1 MTTRHPEPTGAA
13 MIAAKA
19 VMDSLLERGCDVA
32 SLAVLSRYSAL
43 PCRPMS
49 RDIFARDSWRMCRPL
64 LTSPMGGCRRRS
76 PSDGTSASSD
86 RWYWISIEA

>member
-1 MTTRHPEPTGAA
+1 MTTRHPGPAGAA

-19 VMDSLLERGCDVA
+19 VMDSLLERACYVA

-49 RDIFARDSWRMCRPL
+49 RDIFVRDV
-64 LTSPMGGCRRRS
+64 
-76 PSDGTSASSD
+76 DVSD
-86 RWYWISIEA
+86 RWYWTSIGT

>member
-1 MTTRHPEPTGAA
+1 

-32 SLAVLSRYSAL
+32 SLAVLSWYPAL

-49 RDIFARDSWRMCRPL
+49 RDIFVRDSRRMCRPL
-64 LTSPMGGCRRRS
+64 LTSPMGGCRRHS
-76 PSDGTSASSD
+76 LSDGTSTFLRSMVLD
-86 RWYWISIEA
+86 KHRETI

>member
-1 MTTRHPEPTGAA
+1 

-19 VMDSLLERGCDVA
+19 VMDSLLERACYVA

-43 PCRPMS
+43 ACRPMS

-64 LTSPMGGCRRRS
+64 LKSPIGGCRRRS
-76 PSDGTSASSD
+76 PSDRTSASSD

>member
-1 MTTRHPEPTGAA
+1 

-19 VMDSLLERGCDVA
+19 VMDSLLERACYVA

-49 RDIFARDSWRMCRPL
+49 RDIFVKDSRRMCRSL

-76 PSDGTSASSD
+76 LRTGRRRLL
-86 RWYWISIEA
+86 RWYWTSIEGQYSLSI

>member
-1 MTTRHPEPTGAA
+1 

-32 SLAVLSRYSAL
+32 SLAVLSRYPAL

-49 RDIFARDSWRMCRPL
+49 RDIFVRDSWRIRRLL
-64 LTSPMGGCRRRS
+64 LTSP
-76 PSDGTSASSD
+76 
-86 RWYWISIEA
+86 

>member
-19 VMDSLLERGCDVA
+19 VMDSLLERVCDVA
-32 SLAVLSRYSAL
+32 SLAVLSRYPAL

-49 RDIFARDSWRMCRPL
+49 RDIFVRDSLEDAQTVADIPDGWMPSPL
-64 LTSPMGGCRRRS
+64 PFGRDVDVPQIGGA
-76 PSDGTSASSD
+76 GQA
-86 RWYWISIEA
+86 